1 MSKVCLFIYCH
12 NSKGSFLVI
21 PLHPVELITQN
32 YVKLPYTYDIIANL
46 LTFYAYIYYHVKP

>member
-1 MSKVCLFIYCH
+1 MRINSTFKSP

-21 PLHPVELITQN
+21 LLQPVELITQN

-46 LTFYAYIYYHVKP
+46 LTFYA